1 MIDRENLNWSKHNE
15 QTDKVIEAFQFDFEL
30 RSELC
35 IRKSDIKLL
44 DLNAEGPDSKLEN

>member
-1 MIDRENLNWSKHNE
+1 MNWSKHNK
-15 QTDKVIEAFQFDFEL
+15 QTGKVKEAFQFEFEL

-35 IRKSDIKLL
+35 ISKSDIKLL